1 MLWGTE
7 CADHFIAEHSQF
19 CVTLNPTGTD
29 MLSSAMEVAT
39 NGFQLCQYMF
49 TKCVYVFVCCVYM
62 CVVFMCM
69 YLCLNVCVFMYVCVF
84 IYVCACISIDR
95 YTGIEEDCDF

>member
-1 MLWGTE
+1 
-7 CADHFIAEHSQF
+7 
-19 CVTLNPTGTD
+19 
-29 MLSSAMEVAT
+29 
-39 NGFQLCQYMF
+39 MF